1 MLAYGVT
8 GDLVEDHLPM
18 SESTCIDA
26 MYKFCKV
33 VVVVFGKNRTK

>member
-18 SESTCIDA
+18 GESTCIDA
-26 MYKFCKV
+26 CTSFAKWWW
-33 VVVVFGKNRTK
+33 